1 MKLQAASPAD
11 QVEDQHDYSNNDQNV
26 DQTAADMERE
36 AQEPQN
42 HKNYEDCPEHGASLS
57 GAGAKKP

>member
-1 MKLQAASPAD
+1 MNLQAAPPAD
-11 QVEDQHDYSNNDQNV
+11 QVEDQDDDRNYDQNV
-26 DQTAADMERE
+26 DQAAADMEGE

>member
-1 MKLQAASPAD
+1 
-11 QVEDQHDYSNNDQNV
+11 V
-26 DQTAADMERE
+26 DQTAADMEGE